1 MIAIT
6 TSSSMSVKAFQ
17 DHQRRCKWYLGMD
30 ETLRGDYLPIEEEGP
45 NAKAGDPCPESRS
58 PAAQKLGHPC
68 DGAEATCSESGAY
81 EFAATPERVRDCPE
95 YLRDGTMSSRKKCEH
110 KKCASGGN

>member
-1 MIAIT
+1 MRPPGAT
-6 TSSSMSVKAFQ
+6 TSLLKKK
-17 DHQRRCKWYLGMD
+17 DL
-30 ETLRGDYLPIEEEGP
+30 

-110 KKCASGGN
+110 RKCASRGNKTVQFSVLDQSRFAPRSK